1 MQILNY
7 IIAAFALLG
16 ALDRLFGNKLGIGA
30 EFERGFELFG
40 SLALAMIGMLVL
52 VPVLADLLQPML
64 DFLRD
69 VLHLEPSV
77 IPASLIANDMGG
89 AAFSVQVA
97 ADPALG
103 MFNGLIVSCMM
114 GATISFTIPFS
125 LTTVPKEKHRELLL
139 GMLCGVVTIP
149 LGCLLGGMLAKI
161 PMGAL
166 LADLLPLI
174 LLSALLAIGLALC
187 PDFCAKLFRG
197 LGFVIKA
204 LITVGLGCSVLEYLT
219 GIAVIP
225 GLGKLEDAAG
235 IALSC
240 SIYLA
245 GVLPLLALVTRLL
258 SRPMKAL
265 GERLRINEHSVLAFI
280 ATLASGITTFAL
292 MEKMDRKGVLLN
304 AAFAISAAFVFADH
318 LAFTMAFNG
327 AYVGPVVAA
336 KLAGGASALV
346 LAGLLSRRFCREEPV
361 RETAN

>member
-1 MQILNY
+1 MKILN
-7 IIAAFALLG
+7 IVIALFALLG
-16 ALDRLFGNKLGIGA
+16 AIDRLLGNKLGIGA
-30 EFERGFELFG
+30 EFERGFGLFG

-52 VPVLADLLQPML
+52 VPVLADVLQPML
-64 DFLRD
+64 DFFRET
-69 VLHLEPSV
+69 LHMEPSV

-103 MFNGLIVSCMM
+103 MFNGLIVTCMM

-149 LGCLLGGMLAKI
+149 LGCLLGGILAKV

-166 LADLLPLI
+166 LGDLLPLI
-174 LLSALLAIGLALC
+174 FLSALLAVGLALC

-197 LGFVIKA
+197 LGFMIKA
-204 LITVGLGCSVLEYLT
+204 LITVGLGLSVLEYLT
-219 GIAVIP
+219 GIVVIP

-235 IALSC
+235 VALSC

-265 GERLRINEHSVLAFI
+265 GERLKINEHSVMAFI

-304 AAFAISAAFVFADH
+304 AAFSISAAFVFADH
-318 LAFTMAFNG
+318 LAFTMAFNS

-336 KLAGGASALV
+336 KLVGGASALL
-346 LAGLLSRRFCREEPV
+346 LAVLLSRRFCPQESVSDR
-361 RETAN
+361 